1 MKIAIICVGVVT
13 LRFRTVPPH
22 GSSNKTRVNRA
33 MPHHRMHY
41 CQLMCTLCGD
51 LINNTKNMYKINN
64 TNSTKK
70 NKKKQK
76 EKRNKIKNK
85 KGGGQGG
92 GKIYNFKC
100 NLITHLRIQI

>member
-1 MKIAIICVGVVT
+1 
-13 LRFRTVPPH
+13 
-22 GSSNKTRVNRA
+22 
-33 MPHHRMHY
+33 
-41 CQLMCTLCGD
+41 MCTLCGD

-70 NKKKQK
+70 NNNKKGKKK
-76 EKRNKIKNK
+76 EK